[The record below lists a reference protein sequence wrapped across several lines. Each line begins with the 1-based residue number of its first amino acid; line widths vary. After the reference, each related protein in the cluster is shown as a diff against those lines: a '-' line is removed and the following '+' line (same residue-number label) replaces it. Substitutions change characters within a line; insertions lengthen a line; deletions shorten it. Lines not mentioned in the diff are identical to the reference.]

1 VHVVDPA
8 GRHLPLPSSGARFR
22 GSSPRTPPGEVEGEQ
37 APEAKQATDLEPAPE
52 VVEAELV
59 DDERQAVDPEDN
71 REKAPRWQQ
80 GQVER
85 RPILP
90 TALHRD
96 QRKVAARFYSGLW
109 AHRAAFHT
117 VRLPSYTVSTV
128 AYAPRGAWRVGSAAV
143 SWVSVAEVKSLMAAA
158 VRKDDSETYLKL
170 ERDAAPKVHARRI
183 ALCAMTGIGAVGVG
197 VGWFFAPQVVLVVLV
212 VTVLALGYAGRPV
225 DRPMIGPAVV
235 LPQQQKLTSEIVI
248 RALQATGLPAL
259 NQKGTTVTFP
269 SPIAMDGP
277 GWLAVVD
284 LPYGVTAGEIMDKRD
299 KVASGLR
306 RPLGCVW
313 PEQAPAHPGRLALW
327 VGNEDMRK
335 AKQPTWP
342 LRRTGAVDL
351 FRPQPFGT
359 DQRGRW
365 VFLTLM
371 FASVIIGA
379 LPRVGKT
386 FAVREL
392 LLIAALD
399 PRSRLYVY
407 DNKGTGDLSPLE
419 CVAHCYGVGEEDDD
433 LEQELAEMRGLKD
446 ELRRRAKMIRE
457 LPKDLC
463 PENKITPQLAEQR
476 SYGLYPI
483 VIGVDECQIWFEH
496 PEYGAE
502 FEAICTDLVKRGP
515 ALGMILILAT
525 QRPDAKSLPT
535 GISANAQIRYCLK
548 VMGQVE
554 NDMVLGTSQ
563 YKAGIRATMFTRD
576 DLGIGYLVG
585 EGSDARIVRTAYL
598 DAPASEAIALRA
610 RAVRDAGGTLSGHC
624 IGEREDHAPVHDLL
638 DDLQFVYARAE
649 RRDRPGVWSVDLC
662 AGLAQLRPQVY
673 GGWDAD
679 TLAAS
684 TKPYALQTTQLNMAD
699 DDGARFNRRGIHR
712 DALEQALAVRAER
725 RGPRAV
731 GGGLDV

>member
-1 VHVVDPA
+1 VSADPDPQDDNVIEFRKPGRDPEEIEA
-8 GRHLPLPSSGARFR
+8 GDATPKTAPSA
-22 GSSPRTPPGEVEGEQ
+22 
-37 APEAKQATDLEPAPE
+37 DLEPAPE
-52 VVEAELV
+52 IVEAEIV
-59 DDERQAVDPEDN
+59 DDEQRLVDPEDDGP
-71 REKAPRWQQ
+71 KAPRWQQ

-90 TALHRD
+90 VALHRD
-96 QRKVAARFYSGLW
+96 QRKAAAAFYGGLW
-109 AHRAAFHT
+109 VHRLTFHT
-117 VRLPSYTVSTV
+117 VRAPSYAAYTV
-128 AYAPRGAWRVGSAAV
+128 AYAPRGAWRAAGTVV
-143 SWVSVAEVKSLMAAA
+143 SWVTVAEVKPLKAAA
-158 VRKDDSETYLKL
+158 VRKDDHATYLQL
-170 ERDAAPKVHARRI
+170 ERAAGPKAHARRI
-183 ALCAMTGIGAVGVG
+183 VAGVMAGGGVIGVG
-197 VGWFFAPQVVLVVLV
+197 VLWLFAPGLALALVVITVLV
-212 VTVLALGYAGRPV
+212 LGYAGRPV

-235 LPQQQKLTSEIVI
+235 LPQQQRLTSEIVI

-269 SPIAMDGP
+269 HPIAMDGP

-327 VGNEDMRK
+327 VGNEDMRA
-335 AKQPTWP
+335 AKQPIWP

-379 LPRVGKT
+379 LPRMGKT
-386 FAVREL
+386 VALRDL

-399 PRSRLYVY
+399 PRVRIHAY

-433 LEQELAEMRGLKD
+433 LEPELAEMRALKD
-446 ELRRRAKMIRE
+446 ELRRRAKVIRE

-463 PENKITPQLAEQR
+463 PENKITPQLADQR
-476 SYGLYPI
+476 SYGLFPI
-483 VIGVDECQIWFEH
+483 VVAVDECQVWFEH
-496 PEYGAE
+496 PEYGTE
-502 FEAICTDLVKRGP
+502 FERICTDLVKRGP

-548 VMGQVE
+548 VMGQTE

-563 YKAGIRATMFTRD
+563 YKAGIRASMFTRD
-576 DLGIGYLVG
+576 DLGIGYLIGG
-585 EGSDARIVRTAYL
+585 EGADARIVRTANL
-598 DAPASEAIALRA
+598 DAPVSEAIAFRA
-610 RAVRDAGGTLSGHC
+610 RAMRDAAGTLSGHC
-624 IGEREDHAPVHDLL
+624 IGEREDLAPSYDLL

-649 RRDRPGVWSVDLC
+649 RRDRPGVWSGDLC
-662 AGLAQLRPQVY
+662 VGLAKLRPEVY
-673 GGWDAD
+673 GGWDPD
-679 TLAAS
+679 TLAAAL
-684 TKPYALQTTQLNMAD
+684 KPYALQTGQLNMTDEA
-699 DDGARFNRRGIHR
+699 GNRFNRRGIGR
-712 DALEQALAVRAER
+712 EALEQALAVRAER

-731 GGGLDV
+731 EGGVDE